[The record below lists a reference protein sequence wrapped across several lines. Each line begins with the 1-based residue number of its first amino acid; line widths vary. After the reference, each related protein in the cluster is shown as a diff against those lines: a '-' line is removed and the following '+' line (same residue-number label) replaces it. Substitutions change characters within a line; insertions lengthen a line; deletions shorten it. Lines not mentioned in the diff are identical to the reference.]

1 MNQNESQISELLV
14 EGMSCSNCAMG
25 VRKRL
30 EKQGME
36 QVDVNFATGEVRFQN
51 VPGKS
56 NEEIKE
62 SIEDLGYVVIQANSD
77 NKEKKN
83 S

>member
-1 MNQNESQISELLV
+1 MNSQTELSELMV

-30 EKQGME
+30 EKQGLG
-36 QVDVNFATGEVRFQN
+36 QIDVNFATGEVRFEN
-51 VPGKS
+51 IPNKPLT
-56 NEEIKE
+56 EIAE
-62 SIEDLGYVVIQANSD
+62 SIEDLGYTVSMKDAPKD
-77 NKEKKN
+77 EKKN

>member
-1 MNQNESQISELLV
+1 MNSQTELSELLV

-30 EKQGME
+30 EKQGLG
-36 QVDVNFATGEVRFQN
+36 QIDVNFATGEVRFEN
-51 VPGKS
+51 IPNKPLT
-56 NEEIKE
+56 EIAE
-62 SIEDLGYVVIQANSD
+62 SIEDLGYSVSMKNEV
-77 NKEKKN
+77 KEEKKN

>member
-1 MNQNESQISELLV
+1 MNSQTELSELLV

-30 EKQGME
+30 EKQGLG
-36 QVDVNFATGEVRFQN
+36 QIDVNFATGEVRFEN
-51 VPGKS
+51 IPNKPLS
-56 NEEIKE
+56 EIAE
-62 SIEDLGYVVIQANSD
+62 SIEDLGYAVSLKNEV
-77 NKEKKN
+77 KEEKKN

>member
-1 MNQNESQISELLV
+1 MNSQTELSELLV

-30 EKQGME
+30 EKQGLG
-36 QVDVNFATGEVRFQN
+36 QVDVNFATGEVRFEN
-51 VPGKS
+51 IPNKPLT
-56 NEEIKE
+56 EIAE
-62 SIEDLGYVVIQANSD
+62 SIEDLGYSVSMKNEV
-77 NKEKKN
+77 KEEKKN

>member
-1 MNQNESQISELLV
+1 MNTQSELSELMV

-30 EKQGME
+30 EKQGLA
-36 QVDVNFATGEVRFQN
+36 QVDVNFATGEVRFEN
-51 VPGKS
+51 IPNKPL
-56 NEEIKE
+56 NEIAE
-62 SIEDLGYVVIQANSD
+62 SIEDLGYTVTLKDAV
-77 NKEKKN
+77 KEEKKN

>member
-1 MNQNESQISELLV
+1 MNTQAELSELMV

-30 EKQGME
+30 EKQGLA
-36 QVDVNFATGEVRFQN
+36 QVDVNFATGEVRFEN
-51 VPGKS
+51 IPNKPL
-56 NEEIKE
+56 NEIAE
-62 SIEDLGYVVIQANSD
+62 SIEDLGYTVTLKD
-77 NKEKKN
+77 TPKEEKKN